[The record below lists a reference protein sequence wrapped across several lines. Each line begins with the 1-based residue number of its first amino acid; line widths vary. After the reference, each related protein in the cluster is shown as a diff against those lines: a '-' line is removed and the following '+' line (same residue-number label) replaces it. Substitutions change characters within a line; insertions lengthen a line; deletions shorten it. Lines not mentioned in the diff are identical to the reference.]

1 MPVKGNAALRY
12 ILISSWAKEHK
23 RAIEVARKTTRIHY
37 MELCPLWL
45 SYPSIE
51 NFLDRTDVKSLFHP
65 VPDPKSVG
73 GSLHVPVVEVEGHIL
88 IFELQKAFLEDLG
101 KSHRLKKVK

>member
-23 RAIEVARKTTRIHY
+23 RAMEVARKTTRIHY

-51 NFLDRTDVKSLFHP
+51 NFLDGFKREIAFSSRTRPRRGRSYSNFLVAESL
-65 VPDPKSVG
+65 SR
-73 GSLHVPVVEVEGHIL
+73 GSPPFEV
-88 IFELQKAFLEDLG
+88 G
-101 KSHRLKKVK
+101 KSHRLIKVK